1 MNAIPNGSWVL
12 SPTAFKKLGPSKTFN
27 SFSLSQGTR
36 LPYTSISASAA
47 DNGQSSSSSSEE
59 SEVADPVKRAF
70 ERAKAYKK
78 LKAQSSDPSTST
90 VPENL
95 VSNPLNQG
103 NKNDGDASSS
113 SGEGGDGNVPLSVKI
128 AMKKAREYAKEKGG
142 LENGDRNGA
151 SIDGKKEREEDT
163 VEEGSS
169 DKKVGSI
176 SRLDF
181 LGLGFADKKSGRG
194 LPAGLVPVDDPFPS
208 GELPEVE
215 IIVGD
220 QSKFGIP
227 TGSEPPAKEDENVD
241 LYKPMVSTWGVFPRP
256 SNISE
261 TYGGG
266 RTIRPGQVLE
276 SAEDKAAKEA
286 RTRKLLSEYKVK
298 MGLNI
303 DPKTKLE
310 CEKALEDGN
319 SLMERGNLEE
329 AINYYERIMNNLVF
343 QTELHGFAALQWS
356 ICQDSLSRSDKAQ
369 VMYEKLQSHPNIQVR
384 KMAKQ
389 FVFGFQAME
398 MMKVRSLSTSPKAT
412 GYQNYF
418 DAFVDDQS
426 TYSISKEEKED
437 GMIME
442 IVPYLILLLTPIV
455 FLLLIA
461 VRKIA

>member
-1 MNAIPNGSWVL
+1 MNAIPNGSWAL

-27 SFSLSQGTR
+27 SFSLSQGTK

-47 DNGQSSSSSSEE
+47 DNGQSSSSSEE
-59 SEVADPVKRAF
+59 SEAADPVKRAF

-78 LKAQSSDPSTST
+78 VKAQRSDPSTST

-95 VSNPLNQG
+95 VSNHLNQG

-142 LENGDRNGA
+142 LENGGRNGA

-181 LGLGFADKKSGRG
+181 LGLDFADKKSGRG

-227 TGSEPPAKEDENVD
+227 TGSEPPAKEDENAD
-241 LYKPMVSTWGVFPRP
+241 LYKPKVSTWGVFPRP

-286 RTRKLLSEYKVK
+286 QTRKLLSEYKVK

-319 SLMERGNLEE
+319 SLMERGKLEE

-356 ICQDSLSRSDKAQ
+356 ICQDSLSRSDKAR
-369 VMYEKLQSHPNIQVR
+369 VMYEKLQSHPNTQVR

-389 FVFGFQAME
+389 FMFGFQAME

-412 GYQNYF
+412 GFQNYF

-426 TYSISKEEKED
+426 NYSIPKEEKED

-442 IVPYLILLLTPIV
+442 VVPYFIFLLTPIV